1 MAMEKKWYVKNT
13 ANKVFGPIDLET
25 LKGWVKDGRIEP
37 LAGISSDLKNW
48 MLAPLKPELEMNWIV
63 ENEPGQFYG
72 PTHRTVLDDLKKAG
86 SLSREARFFQD
97 DRGASAER
105 IRTLE
110 SALSAKD
117 AELAQ
122 REMVLAESQ
131 KLSGKKDLQLA
142 SAQKTIIQRDERIA
156 ADVAALAQRDG
167 QIAELTKAVAQ
178 KEGDRARAEQMLAER
193 DAEVQQLQAE
203 IEEFKQQVAE
213 LKEEMEKRQA
223 PHAREWSTEVVEPEI
238 VADEM
243 PPPVARQA
251 FDPVNTSTLAH
262 LERRAQQELIR
273 IGPIRVKKIFKI
285 KK

>member
-1 MAMEKKWYVKNT
+1 MEKWYVKST
-13 ANKVFGPIDLET
+13 AGKVFGPIDLET

-48 MLAPLKPELEMNWIV
+48 MLAPMKPELEMNWVV

-86 SLSREARFFQD
+86 SLSREARFFLD
-97 DRGASAER
+97 DRGAGAER
-105 IRTLE
+105 MRALE
-110 SALSAKD
+110 GALAAKD
-117 AELAQ
+117 AELSG
-122 REMVLAESQ
+122 REKVLAEAQ

-142 SAQKTIIQRDERIA
+142 SAQKTIAQRDERIA

-193 DAEVQQLQAE
+193 DAEVQRLRTELAQFEA
-203 IEEFKQQVAE
+203 QVAH
-213 LKEEMEKRQA
+213 LKEEMEKRQT
-223 PHAREWSTEVVEPEI
+223 PHAREWSMEVVEPE
-238 VADEM
+238 VVVDEM

-251 FDPVNTSTLAH
+251 FDYGSASALAD
-262 LERRAQQELIR
+262 LERRAQQELAR
-273 IGPIRVKKIFKI
+273 MGPIHAKKFFKI

>member
-1 MAMEKKWYVKNT
+1 MEKWYVKNT
-13 ANKVFGPIDLET
+13 AGKVFGPIDLET

-37 LAGISSDLKNW
+37 LAGISPDLKNW
-48 MLAPLKPELEMNWIV
+48 MLAPLKAELEMNWVV

-97 DRGASAER
+97 DRGAGAER
-105 IRTLE
+105 QRALE
-110 SALSAKD
+110 SALTAKED
-117 AELAQ
+117 EIAQ
-122 REMVLAESQ
+122 REKVFVEAQ
-131 KLSGKKDLQLA
+131 KLSGKKDLLLA
-142 SAQKTIIQRDERIA
+142 AAQKTIAQRDERIA

-178 KEGDRARAEQMLAER
+178 KEGDRARAEQELAAR
-193 DAEVQQLQAE
+193 DAEVRQLQAE
-203 IEEFKQQVAE
+203 IEQFKEQVAE
-213 LKEEMEKRQA
+213 LQKEMERRQT

-238 VADEM
+238 VTDEM

-251 FDPVNTSTLAH
+251 FDFNGTSALAD
-262 LERRAQQELIR
+262 LERRAQQELAR
-273 IGPIRVKKIFKI
+273 MGPLRVRKFFKI